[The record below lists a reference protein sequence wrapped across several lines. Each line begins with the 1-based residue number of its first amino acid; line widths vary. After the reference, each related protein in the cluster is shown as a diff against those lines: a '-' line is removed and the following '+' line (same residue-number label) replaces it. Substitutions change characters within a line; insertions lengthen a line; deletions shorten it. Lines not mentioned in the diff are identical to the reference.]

1 MKTTWGVAL
10 GTIMAWGGVAA
21 AQDAPVEEAPPPPP
35 PSTLAPTITGFI
47 DGTYNYNLMD
57 PNGGLTPFHSYTA
70 PHNTFLLNSAHL
82 AIGGHDD
89 AVTYNIEIDAGTDA
103 ALNSFAYGGSLFDIQ
118 EAWVHYVHPESKAGL
133 KAGKFVTYNG
143 IEVVENTANPTI
155 SRGFLFG
162 LAEPV
167 SHIGA
172 VGTYQINDQL
182 DVAAGMISG
191 WDLLVDNNNLKTII
205 AKLGYTSDQ
214 LGLTVS
220 AYAGPEQAG
229 NNDDW
234 RTTLD
239 ATAVIKLDKL
249 DLWIQGNFGRE
260 SFGDTDAM
268 WFGAGVQPVFRLNE
282 LLSLGARAEVFI
294 DGDGARTGV
303 PLPDGV
309 TLINVSVAP
318 AYLIADNLT
327 LRAELRVD
335 VATEDVY
342 NDRAGDPTGMQL
354 IGLTEVLYT
363 FGM

>member
-10 GTIMAWGGVAA
+10 GTIMACGGVAA
-21 AQDAPVEEAPPPPP
+21 AQDAPVEEAPAA
-35 PSTLAPTITGFI
+35 TLSPTITGHL

-57 PNGGLTPFHSYTA
+57 PNGGLTAFHSYTA
-70 PHNTFLLNSAHL
+70 PHNTFLLNLAHV

-89 AVTYNIEIDAGTDA
+89 AVTYNIELDAGSDA
-103 ALNSFAYGGSLFDIQ
+103 AFNSGLYGGALFDVQ
-118 EAWVHYVHPESKAGL
+118 EAWVHYIHPESKVGL

-143 IEVVENTANPTI
+143 IEVIENTANPTV

-162 LAEPV
+162 LAEPTT
-167 SHIGA
+167 HIGA
-172 VGTYQINDQL
+172 VGTFQINDQL
-182 DVAAGMISG
+182 DVAAGLVNG
-191 WDLLVDNNNLKTII
+191 WDVFRDNNSLKTIV
-205 AKLGYTSDQ
+205 AKLGFTNDQ
-214 LGLTVS
+214 VGLTVS
-220 AYAGPEQAG
+220 AFAGPEQAG

-239 ATAVIKLDKL
+239 ATAVIKLDKV
-249 DLWIQGNFGRE
+249 DLWLQGNFGRE
-260 SFGDTDAM
+260 TFDDGDTSAT
-268 WFGAGVQPVFRLNE
+268 WFGAGVQPVFHLNE
-282 LLSLGARAEVFI
+282 LLTLGARAEVFV

-342 NDRAGDPTGMQL
+342 NDRGGDPTGMQL